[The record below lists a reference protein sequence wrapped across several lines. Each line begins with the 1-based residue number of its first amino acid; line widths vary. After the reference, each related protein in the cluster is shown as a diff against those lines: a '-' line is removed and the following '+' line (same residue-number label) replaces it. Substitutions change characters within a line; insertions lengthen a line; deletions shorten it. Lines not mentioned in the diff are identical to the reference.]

1 VGTSVAGG
9 RRARR
14 LARRRFGPAL
24 LAVVAVGL
32 AVRVAAV
39 LVIDPTVPEVGD
51 ASAYHHLANQLADGL
66 GYIRPFDRIILD
78 RIRPTAEYPP
88 LLPGSLG
95 VASWL
100 GATTVTAQR
109 LVLCLAG
116 AAGVGVVGLLGRRLG
131 GPTVGL
137 VAAGLAAVYPM
148 LFLSDASLTPETLF
162 FLLVALAVLLAY
174 RAADRPSPVSFG
186 LLGLVC
192 GVAALTR
199 AEGVLLCALLA
210 LPLAA
215 GARALPFGRRAALAG
230 AAVLGTAV
238 VVLPWTARNHA
249 RFDEVVPISNNIG
262 TALDGAN
269 CGPTYQGDRIG
280 FWLYTP
286 GGECFEGFD
295 QAALDRSDEA
305 AVARHH
311 RSAGLR
317 YARQH
322 AGRLP
327 AVVAV
332 RELRTWGLWDPVD
345 QTALES
351 LEGRPLGWQRAG
363 TVMYWVLA
371 VLAVAG
377 LVVLVRRRRRVWPL
391 VAGAV
396 AVVVTTAVTYGN
408 QRFRVAAEPAL
419 LVLAAVA
426 LVTAAGRLGAR
437 RTGGRVV
444 TAAASG
450 PSADPGVPATGGGN
464 ERRRWRR
471 PDWRGTSRTTR

>member
-1 VGTSVAGG
+1 
-9 RRARR
+9 
-14 LARRRFGPAL
+14 
-24 LAVVAVGL
+24 
-32 AVRVAAV
+32 
-39 LVIDPTVPEVGD
+39 
-51 ASAYHHLANQLADGL
+51 
-66 GYIRPFDRIILD
+66 
-78 RIRPTAEYPP
+78 
-88 LLPGSLG
+88 
-95 VASWL
+95 
-100 GATTVTAQR
+100 
-109 LVLCLAG
+109 
-116 AAGVGVVGLLGRRLG
+116 
-131 GPTVGL
+131 
-137 VAAGLAAVYPM
+137 
-148 LFLSDASLTPETLF
+148 
-162 FLLVALAVLLAY
+162 
-174 RAADRPSPVSFG
+174 
-186 LLGLVC
+186 
-192 GVAALTR
+192 
-199 AEGVLLCALLA
+199 
-210 LPLAA
+210 
-215 GARALPFGRRAALAG
+215 
-230 AAVLGTAV
+230 
-238 VVLPWTARNHA
+238 
-249 RFDEVVPISNNIG
+249 
-262 TALDGAN
+262 
-269 CGPTYQGDRIG
+269 
-280 FWLYTP
+280 
-286 GGECFEGFD
+286 
-295 QAALDRSDEA
+295 
-305 AVARHH
+305 VARHH